1 MLGVGGGV
9 IQVPAMN
16 LFMKVPLKAAAGT
29 SAFMVGITSV
39 ATAFVHYSD
48 GNVDPTVVAPAM
60 IGIFAGGKIGST
72 LTKRLKVAD
81 LLMIFVA
88 IIGFLGIS
96 MLLTGAGV
104 ELPWER

>member
-1 MLGVGGGV
+1 
-9 IQVPAMN
+9 
-16 LFMKVPLKAAAGT
+16 
-29 SAFMVGITSV
+29 
-39 ATAFVHYSD
+39 
-48 GNVDPTVVAPAM
+48 M